1 MRKFSI
7 LTLLCTSMFAH
18 TQNQLED
25 LLAAGIEDAQRFS
38 EGYIKP
44 ASEGVIYN
52 LSNGWMQT
60 AEVKKPLKFEI
71 SLIGN
76 ATIIKKEKRS
86 FTLNTEDYNNLYFRD
101 GSVSKEVSTAFGE
114 NNPDIRVY
122 AIVSDESGLFEE
134 EVEFNLPQGLA
145 SENVNFL
152 PSSFLQ
158 ARVGIFKATELKI
171 RYFPKIEYEDVTT
184 GLIGLGIQHE
194 ITQMLPADKIFP
206 VAISA
211 FVGFTNFNSSFDF
224 TNSQII
230 EGAEQ
235 RFEVKQNSWLFQ
247 VLASTKLPVINFY
260 GGLGYVTGTS
270 DFDVLGTYTVRAG
283 TPLTETSRTFE
294 DPFSIKNKVSG
305 IKATIGTRLQ
315 LGFFSIYA
323 EYNASEYST
332 ASAGIGF
339 GI

>member
-1 MRKFSI
+1 MRKLSI
-7 LTLLCTSMFAH
+7 LFLLFASMFVH
-18 TQNQLED
+18 SQNQLED

-44 ASEGVIYN
+44 AAEGVIYN

-76 ATIIKKEKRS
+76 ATIINKEKRT
-86 FTLNTEDYNNLYFRD
+86 FTLNTNDYNNLYFRD
-101 GSVSKEVSTAFGE
+101 ESVSKQVATAFGE
-114 NNPDIRVY
+114 NNPNIRVY
-122 AIVSDESGLFEE
+122 AIVNDGSGLFEE

-145 SENVNFL
+145 SENINFL

-171 RYFPKIEYEDVTT
+171 RYFPKIQYEDITT
-184 GLIGLGIQHE
+184 GLIGFGIQHE

-206 VAISA
+206 VAISG
-211 FVGFTNFNSSFDF
+211 FVGYTNLNGSFDF
-224 TNSQII
+224 TESQII

-260 GGLGYVTGTS
+260 GGFGYVTGTS

-294 DPFSIKNKVSG
+294 DPFSVKNKVSG
-305 IKATIGTRLQ
+305 VKATIGTRLQ

-323 EYNASEYST
+323 EYNAAEYST

-339 GI
+339 GF

>member
-1 MRKFSI
+1 MKKYSVLI
-7 LTLLCTSMFAH
+7 LLFVSMFAH

-25 LLAAGIEDAQRFS
+25 LLAAGIEDAQRFT
-38 EGYIKP
+38 EGYISP
-44 ASEGVIYN
+44 AAEGIIYN

-76 ATIIKKEKRS
+76 ATVVNKDKRS
-86 FTLNTEDYNNLYFRD
+86 FTLNTNDYNNLYFRD
-101 GSVSKEVSTAFGE
+101 GSVSKQVSTAFGE

-122 AIVSDESGLFEE
+122 AIVNDGSGLFEE

-145 SENVNFL
+145 SENISYL

-158 ARVGIFKATELKI
+158 ARIGIFKATELKV

-184 GLIGLGIQHE
+184 GLVGLGIQHE
-194 ITQMLPADKIFP
+194 ITQMLPAEKIFP
-206 VAISA
+206 VAISG
-211 FVGFTNFNSSFDF
+211 FIGFTSFNSSFDF

-235 RFEVKQNSWLFQ
+235 RFEVKQSSWLFQ

-294 DPFSIKNKVSG
+294 DPFSVENKVSG

-323 EYNASEYST
+323 EYNAAEYST